1 MKDTSKDSGLKGIRL
16 NYKMT
21 VFVLCLG
28 ISTLIWFLIKLSDT
42 YTTEISFPVKFENP
56 PKGKILTNEVDS
68 LISVKIQDK
77 GYTIAALKYL
87 PRKKPFVI
95 DLSKLKL
102 HRKGR
107 NYESRINTI
116 ALTQNLEDYYGFEGE
131 IFYIYPDT
139 MYFLFEGQA
148 SSKVRIVPDVSFEF
162 RKQHFLYDS
171 IRTEPAEVS
180 INGLSS
186 EIDTITFIKTEH
198 IEFKNLDDSVN
209 ILVKLVKPKIAG
221 DFSTD
226 PEQVRLII
234 PVEKFT
240 ESEINVPITQRNNT
254 SNLRLKL
261 FPETVKI
268 TYLVALN
275 DYKKV
280 DADMFSCFVYVSEA
294 KENSGKKLHVTAG
307 TYPKFIKI
315 IRIQPSEVDYLI
327 LK

>member
-1 MKDTSKDSGLKGIRL
+1 MKDASPKSGQKGIRL

-21 VFVLCLG
+21 VFVVCLA

-42 YTTEISFPVKFENP
+42 YNTEISFPIRLENP
-56 PKGKILTNEVDS
+56 PQGKILTNEVDS
-68 LISVKIQDK
+68 MISIKIQDK

-87 PRKKPFVI
+87 PRKSPFVI

-107 NYESRINTI
+107 YFESKINTI
-116 ALTQNLEDYYGFEGE
+116 ALTQNLEEYYGFEGD

-139 MYFLFEGQA
+139 MYFLFESQA
-148 SSKVRIVPDVSFEF
+148 KSKVRVVPDVSYEF

-180 INGLSS
+180 ISGLNSQ
-186 EIDTITFIKTEH
+186 IDTITFIKTEH

-209 ILVKLVKPKIAG
+209 VLVKLVKPNIPG
-221 DFSTD
+221 DFATD
-226 PEQVRLII
+226 PVQVKLII

-240 ESEINVPITQRNNT
+240 ESEINIPITQRNNI

-280 DADMFSCFVYVSEA
+280 TADMFSCFIDASEA
-294 KENSGKKLHVTAG
+294 RENSNEKIRVTTG

-315 IRIQPSEVDYLI
+315 VRIQPSEVDYLI

>member
-1 MKDTSKDSGLKGIRL
+1 
-16 NYKMT
+16 
-21 VFVLCLG
+21 
-28 ISTLIWFLIKLSDT
+28 
-42 YTTEISFPVKFENP
+42 
-56 PKGKILTNEVDS
+56 
-68 LISVKIQDK
+68 
-77 GYTIAALKYL
+77 
-87 PRKKPFVI
+87 
-95 DLSKLKL
+95 
-102 HRKGR
+102 
-107 NYESRINTI
+107 
-116 ALTQNLEDYYGFEGE
+116 
-131 IFYIYPDT
+131 
-139 MYFLFEGQA
+139 
-148 SSKVRIVPDVSFEF
+148 
-162 RKQHFLYDS
+162 
-171 IRTEPAEVS
+171 
-180 INGLSS
+180 
-186 EIDTITFIKTEH
+186 
-198 IEFKNLDDSVN
+198 
-209 ILVKLVKPKIAG
+209 LVKPKIAG

-294 KENSGKKLHVTAG
+294 KENSGKKLQVTAG